1 MRQATSAT
9 SAATLWQAEAD
20 GASIE
25 EEKNSKERV
34 SVEKKRSSQAA
45 ADQDVEKVKKRL
57 VGSSCETVSSHLIVS
72 PSARRKIIFLTFFL
86 IFSLSLN
93 LLSCLFQFRFS
104 SSRLFSRAIL
114 FASQLSLSSFLF
126 LPSLSFCYL
135 LAYSVSV
142 LTKPLYYLRLLFH
155 LSNSLPLCLS
165 PSCLHSLSPSSFSPY
180 FWRKTTKINC
190 FRKCPSTET
199 CCCKESSMAK
209 ENYLS
214 AGL

>member
-1 MRQATSAT
+1 M
-9 SAATLWQAEAD
+9 AAL
-20 GASIE
+20 IR
-25 EEKNSKERV
+25 SKESWFGRHKNASSKSKCDRLHPRQVLPPCDKLKLMEPQSKKKKILRNV
-34 SVEKKRSSQAA
+34 SRSKKRSSQAA

-142 LTKPLYYLRLLFH
+142 LTKPLYSLRLLFH
-155 LSNSLPLCLS
+155 LSYSLPLCLS
-165 PSCLHSLSPSSFSPY
+165 HPLVSILCLLLLSHPTFGE
-180 FWRKTTKINC
+180 KQQK
-190 FRKCPSTET
+190 
-199 CCCKESSMAK
+199 
-209 ENYLS
+209 
-214 AGL
+214 

>member
-1 MRQATSAT
+1 MNMSQS
-9 SAATLWQAEAD
+9 
-20 GASIE
+20 
-25 EEKNSKERV
+25 
-34 SVEKKRSSQAA
+34 KKRSSQAA
-45 ADQDVEKVKKRL
+45 ADQLVEKVKKRL

-72 PSARRKIIFLTFFL
+72 PSARRKIILFLSHIFSH
-86 IFSLSLN
+86 IFSLSLSLN
-93 LLSCLFQFRFS
+93 FLSRLFQFRFS

-114 FASQLSLSSFLF
+114 FTSQLSLSSFLF
-126 LPSLSFCYL
+126 LPSLSFCCYL

-142 LTKPLYYLRLLFH
+142 LTKPLYSLRLLFH
-155 LSNSLPLCLS
+155 LSYSLPLCLS